1 MKLGRTLYRYWAAL
15 LFLAVVL
22 QIGLAGYGAFYTT
35 GKAEDKGSIVTHD
48 EFENGWNLHSGVGW
62 GVVLGGVI
70 LLLFALLAR
79 VGRPWS
85 MLAAALAALFVLQ
98 VALAEIG
105 FGSAFVGAFH
115 PINALVILGLSGLL
129 ARAAWSIPDE
139 ASRSSAR

>member
-22 QIGLAGYGAFYTT
+22 QIGLAGYGAFYTA
-35 GKAEDKGSIVTHD
+35 GKAEDEGSIVTHD
-48 EFENGWNLHSGVGW
+48 EFETGWNLHSGVGW

-70 LLLFALLAR
+70 LLVFALLAR

-105 FGSAFVGAFH
+105 FGTAFVGAFH

-139 ASRSSAR
+139 TSGSSAR